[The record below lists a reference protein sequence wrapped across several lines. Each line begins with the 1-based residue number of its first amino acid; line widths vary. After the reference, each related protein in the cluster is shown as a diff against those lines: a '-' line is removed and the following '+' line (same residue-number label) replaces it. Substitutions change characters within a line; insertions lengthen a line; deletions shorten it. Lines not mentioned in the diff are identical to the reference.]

1 MQFRLQ
7 FFYLF
12 DYKILCYYIRM
23 KKVLIADSHP
33 LFRDFLKQKLS
44 EDQIEVIT
52 TQENR
57 DIYTKVIT
65 SLPNLIILD
74 MEDDNTMEMEF
85 LEKKMRDTNC
95 ADIPVIITG
104 PKQERSNI
112 AAFAK
117 YGVIKYFEKPVQFD
131 LFFKSI
137 GLVVRVP
144 LSMDTTPCILDLHRN
159 NNIIFIELALGLNR
173 EKIALL
179 QFKLAE
185 MIEREKLENPKIV
198 IMLTNLE
205 LTFVDGYNLE
215 FLIDNVL
222 ACPKIHAK
230 NVKILSLSNFVR
242 EMINGHSNYSG
253 IEMAS
258 NLSRILN
265 DLVDTSITSDISDLI
280 TNRFLTPSY
289 EAEDNAS
296 IATRFSSDSSEN
308 PSVPKNVGTVLT
320 IALIDSDEASLEL
333 TKNYFE
339 QAGATCHTYTK
350 GQEFLSDYEDGK
362 FDLIVLDVL
371 LKDQTGLSLL
381 QRLHG
386 MPHTPPIVIYSP
398 SLQKD
403 IVVKVLSAGASSY
416 LVKPQKPNYLV
427 QKCLSILKV
436 KE

>member
-1 MQFRLQ
+1 
-7 FFYLF
+7 
-12 DYKILCYYIRM
+12 M

-85 LEKKMRDTNC
+85 LEKKRVDTNC

-104 PKQERSNI
+104 PKQDRSNI
-112 AAFAK
+112 AAYAK
-117 YGVIKYFEKPVQFD
+117 YGVIKYFEKPIQFD
-131 LFFKSI
+131 MFFKSI

-179 QFKLAE
+179 QFKLSE
-185 MIEREKLENPKIV
+185 MIEREKLENPKVV

-205 LTFVDGYNLE
+205 LSFVDGYNLE

-230 NVKILSLSNFVR
+230 NVKILSMNNFVR
-242 EMINGHSNYSG
+242 EMINGHSDYTG
-253 IEMAS
+253 IEMSS
-258 NLSRILN
+258 NLSRVLN
-265 DLVDTSITSDISDLI
+265 DLVDTSVTSDISDLI

-296 IATRFSSDSSEN
+296 IATRFSSDGFEDSG
-308 PSVPKNVGTVLT
+308 VAKQTGTVLT
-320 IALIDSDEASLEL
+320 IAIIDSDEQSMEL

-339 QAGATCHTYTK
+339 QAGATCHTFTK
-350 GQEFLSDYEDGK
+350 GQEFLNAYEDGK
-362 FDLIVLDVL
+362 FDLIILDVL
-371 LKDQTGLSLL
+371 LSDQTGLSLL
-381 QRLHG
+381 QRMHN
-386 MPHTPPIVIYSP
+386 MPHTPPIVVYTQ

-403 IVVKVLSAGASSY
+403 IIVKVLSAGAKSF
-416 LVKPQKPNYLV
+416 LVKPQKPNVLI
-427 QKCLSILKV
+427 QKCLSILKI